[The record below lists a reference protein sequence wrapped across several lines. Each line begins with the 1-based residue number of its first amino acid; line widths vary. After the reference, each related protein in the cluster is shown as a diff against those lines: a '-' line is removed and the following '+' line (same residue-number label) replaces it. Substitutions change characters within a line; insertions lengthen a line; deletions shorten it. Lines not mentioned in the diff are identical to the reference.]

1 MNTHRYK
8 YENERSHANAI
19 ASSNITLCFDDK
31 ARGILPLDRSMP
43 PKTAPTHSEPWEEYY
58 KETFKD
64 ISTADVKLSSQLT
77 TETPSYYTPYAVTF
91 TYNAEVLKGLLKD
104 EQKPIAKQWQW
115 FQNDFN
121 SWLNLFRRR
130 CKAIADGTYIACY
143 EIYPELTKAGILH
156 AHGLIYINNKYPSI
170 SHIMSKAWVDKTR
183 KKGNS
188 MLAMRKK
195 NHRST
200 YDYAFAICNNVS
212 RWREYITKEQPW
224 CLEDHCLAPADPLEI
239 QWEC

>member
-8 YENERSHANAI
+8 YESERSHANAS
-19 ASSNITLCFDDK
+19 ASSNIRLCFDDK

-43 PKTAPTHSEPWEEYY
+43 PQTASSPDVWDEYY
-58 KETFKD
+58 KESFKD
-64 ISTADVKLSSQLT
+64 ISTADVRMSSHFAT
-77 TETPSYYTPYAVTF
+77 DNPTYYTPYAVTF
-91 TYNAEVLKGLLKD
+91 TYNAEILSGLL
-104 EQKPIAKQWQW
+104 ENEPRPIAKQWQW

-121 SWLNLFRRR
+121 SWINLFRRR
-130 CKAIADGTYIACY
+130 CKAVADGTHIACY

-195 NHRST
+195 NYRNS
-200 YDYAFAICNNVS
+200 YDYAFAICNNVPS
-212 RWREYITKEQPW
+212 WRQYITKEQSD
-224 CLEDHCLAPADPLEI
+224 CLQNHCLAPADPI
-239 QWEC
+239 DIDWNC